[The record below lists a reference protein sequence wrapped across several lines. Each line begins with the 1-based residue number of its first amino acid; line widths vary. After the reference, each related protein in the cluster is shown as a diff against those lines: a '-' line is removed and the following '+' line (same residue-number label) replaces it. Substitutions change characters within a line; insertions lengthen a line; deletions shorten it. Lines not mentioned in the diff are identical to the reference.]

1 MGLDSVELIMA
12 IEDEFGV
19 TIPAENAPQLAILGD
34 MHAFIIRKLQQQ
46 GRNPD
51 ESEVWERLQTVV
63 VQQLGVRPEEVTS
76 EANLFTDL
84 GAD

>member
-1 MGLDSVELIMA
+1 MGLGSVELIMA

-51 ESEVWERLQTVV
+51 ESEVWERLQTMVV
-63 VQQLGVRPEEVTS
+63 KQLGVRPEEVTS

>member
-19 TIPAENAPQLAILGD
+19 TIPTENAPQLAILGD
-34 MHAFIIRKLQQQ
+34 MHAFIICKLQQQ

-51 ESEVWERLQTVV
+51 ESEVCERRLKSAARGGRK
-63 VQQLGVRPEEVTS
+63 VQRWGWVESTP
-76 EANLFTDL
+76 
-84 GAD
+84 G

>member
-1 MGLDSVELIMA
+1 MGLGSVELIMA

>member
-19 TIPAENAPQLAILGD
+19 TIPTENAPQLAIVGD
-34 MHAFIIRKLQQQ
+34 MHAFSICKLQQQ

-51 ESEVWERLQTVV
+51 ESEVWVRLQTMVV
-63 VQQLGVRPEEVTS
+63 KQLGVRPEEVTS

>member
-19 TIPAENAPQLAILGD
+19 TIPTENAPQLAILGD

-51 ESEVWERLQTVV
+51 ESEVWERLQTMVV
-63 VQQLGVRPEEVTS
+63 KQLGVRPEEVTS

>member
-19 TIPAENAPQLAILGD
+19 TIPTENAPQLAILGD
-34 MHAFIIRKLQQQ
+34 MHAFIICKLQQQ

>member
-51 ESEVWERLQTVV
+51 KSEVWERLQTMVV
-63 VQQLGVRPEEVTS
+63 KQLGVRPEEVTS